1 MTNGYIDIK
10 NTDMMLIMGGNPAE
24 NHPCGFKWAIEAK
37 KVRNAKMI
45 VVDPRFTRTAA
56 TADLFLQIRAGAD
69 IAFLGGMIRYAIEN
83 HRLAKDYL
91 VNYTNAAFIVKEG
104 FKLPED
110 GLYSGF
116 NAATQVYDK
125 STWNY
130 EQGGNV
136 GGSAEAG
143 AATGVVTA
151 DAAAPAGGAGAA
163 VPAAA
168 TASGPA
174 QAGAPAKAGAAT
186 PAAAAG
192 QPAAAAAAKPA
203 AASAAAPAA
212 AAKPAAAGAATP
224 AVGAA
229 KPAAAAPAAA
239 AGAPPPASL
248 PPNVAYDLS
257 LTHPRCVFQLLKRQ
271 YSRYTPEMVERVT
284 GIPKDEFLK
293 AADLFTSVRKD
304 GDMKKVATII
314 YAVGWTQ
321 HTFGSQII
329 RTAAMLQ
336 LMLGNVGR
344 AGGGV
349 NALRGHSNIQG
360 ATDMA
365 GIFDNLP
372 GYLKVPIPADT
383 DFAAYAKRIT
393 PAAAKPSEW
402 DSFNYW
408 SNTPKFA
415 VSLLKSMYGDAAKK
429 ENDWAFSYLPKVDR
443 NYSWTNIWDSMY
455 KGSVKGMF
463 AFGMN
468 GVAIGPDSQKNIEAL
483 AKADWLVVGEIYP
496 DETSEFWNAPG
507 TTAEDQ
513 KKINTTVY
521 RLPCAG
527 FAEKDGS
534 MTNSSRWLQWKNVAL
549 PPPGQARLDQ
559 DILAQ
564 IFLKVRELYK
574 KEGGKFPDPILNL
587 AWPYTDPLHPAL
599 AEVAKEINGKALAD
613 LEDPKTKQQIKASQQ
628 LPGFAW
634 LKDDGTTACGNW
646 IYCGSWTEAGSQV
659 ARRGTEDPSGLGIY
673 PNWGW
678 SWPAN
683 RRVLYNRA
691 SCDSAGKPWDPA
703 RRQVWWSE
711 AAQKW
716 VGNDVPDFKVD
727 SNPKDHMGP
736 FIMNAEGVGR
746 LFAPLALFADG
757 PFPEHYEP
765 IESPVA
771 NAFHPEQSNN
781 PVVKKFTSAADKYA
795 KTGGEFNVICTTYR
809 LTEHYH
815 YWTKNN
821 PMNVQLIPEPF
832 VEIPVELAADL
843 GIKGGDK
850 VKVTSIRSDY
860 VAKAFVTRRIKPMT
874 IDGKKIYQIG
884 IPIHQGFRG
893 IAEDEGENA
902 RTLVNRLS
910 PTVFDPNAYTPE
922 FKGFLVKIEKA

>member
-1 MTNGYIDIK
+1 MTNGYTDIK

-56 TADLFLQIRAGAD
+56 TADLFLQIRAGSD
-69 IAFLGGMIRYAIEN
+69 IAFLGGMVRYAIEN
-83 HRLAKDYL
+83 NRLAKDYL

-136 GGSAEAG
+136 GGSAAAG
-143 AATGVVTA
+143 AAVGGAAMAPGSAAGATTA
-151 DAAAPAGGAGAA
+151 APPAPQAGAPAGGAN
-163 VPAAA
+163 AAA
-168 TASGPA
+168 
-174 QAGAPAKAGAAT
+174 AKAGAAL
-186 PAAAAG
+186 AG
-192 QPAAAAAAKPA
+192 
-203 AASAAAPAA
+203 
-212 AAKPAAAGAATP
+212 
-224 AVGAA
+224 GAA
-229 KPAAAAPAAA
+229 KPANPAASAGTPHDASAPAAQGVGGGAAAPKGILPNAAVA
-239 AGAPPPASL
+239 GGSASAGAPPASM

-284 GIPKDEFLK
+284 GIPKADFLK

-304 GDMKKVATII
+304 GDMKKAATII

-329 RTAAMLQ
+329 RTAAILQ
-336 LMLGNVGR
+336 LMMGNVGR

-372 GYLKVPIPADT
+372 GYLKVPAPADT

-408 SNTPKFA
+408 GNTPKFA
-415 VSLLKSMYGDAAKK
+415 VSFLKTMYGDAATK
-429 ENDWAFSYLPKVDR
+429 ENDWAFAYLPKVDR
-443 NYSWTNIWDSMY
+443 NYSWTNIWDNMY
-455 KGSVKGMF
+455 TGSVKGMF

-468 GVAIGPDSQKNIEAL
+468 GVAIGPDSQKNIAAL
-483 AKADWLVVGEIYP
+483 AKADWLVVGEIYQ

-559 DILAQ
+559 DIIAQ

-574 KEGGKFPDPILNL
+574 KEGGKFPDAILNL
-587 AWPYTDPLHPAL
+587 TWPYTDPLHPAL
-599 AEVAKEINGKALAD
+599 AEVAREINGKALAD
-613 LEDPKTKQQIKASQQ
+613 LEDPKTKQQIKAGQQ

-646 IYCGSWTEAGSQV
+646 IYSGSWTEAGNQL

-673 PNWGW
+673 PNWAW

-691 SCDSAGKPWDPA
+691 SCDPAGKPYDPS

-727 SNPKDHMGP
+727 SHPREHMGP

-746 LFAPLALFADG
+746 IFAPLALFADG

-771 NAFHPEQSNN
+771 NAFHPDQSNN
-781 PVVKKFTSAADKYA
+781 PVVKKLKTDLDKYA

-850 VKVTSIRSDY
+850 VKVTSIRSY
-860 VAKAFVTRRIKPMT
+860 YLAKAFVTRRIKPMT

-893 IAEDEGENA
+893 IQEDEGENA

-910 PTVFDPNAYTPE
+910 PTVIDPNAYTPE
-922 FKGFLVKIEKA
+922 FKGFLVKVEKA